1 MNFLS
6 KTFSTLTGSSIPYTI
21 KDKVVDPLL
30 SHPDTRPIW
39 TIYDG
44 LNPKNDNAPVTIFEF
59 NLKDPVNI
67 QNDYIAL
74 ARNCFKKVKLIKHP
88 GIISVIDFIENDNFL
103 YIVTEQVVPLKS
115 YLGNNK
121 TQISE
126 DAKLFGIY
134 SIGQSLSF
142 INMKCHCLHGNIDVN
157 NSIFVT
163 SAGDWKLFGFELLT
177 NLNSDPDQPIYRYS
191 NRLPVFKNN
200 VPEDVL
206 NQGVDSIRQFP
217 IKFDSFLY
225 GAFIYKV
232 LTLETFD
239 NKIQQSELLTPNS
252 KIPKQLN
259 VNFKRLV
266 SNKPN
271 LRTTIDK
278 FLNDSNSFFSSNKIV
293 QFNTQLEEIKFK
305 NEEEKR
311 EFFKYGL
318 AAYLSDTDSIQFPPG
333 LLDYKLLPE
342 LVGQFDTLSKIAPSI
357 NSTPEEHQQ
366 KQETISVIL
375 HYLLKFGSTLPP
387 DIFNKSVKPI
397 IFKTFGLADRTIR
410 LNLLTHLPSYSAY
423 LTESDIQSKIFYDM
437 ISGFQ
442 DTNFMIRETTLKS
455 ITTIIDKISVKQ
467 VNQDLLKVLAKSQMD
482 PKPSIRTN
490 TLILI
495 IKISDKIYKNSKNN
509 VLITALSKSLRDS
522 FTPCKMM
529 ALSGFEKLIEEFS
542 LDEICGKILGHLAI
556 SLMDNK
562 SYKVRVEAKRVFN
575 LYLQSVE
582 RHSATLPQDEEDE
595 DSEEKEF
602 FKKYAP
608 MNKDVKEKV
617 TEAPVSNSTFGWNVV
632 NKLISTSAVDGK
644 LNNDFNSS
652 TPDLT
657 RAASP
662 STNNIN
668 SNSKDLNNNND
679 NANDWNYEDDGWNED
694 TDLETENNT
703 LKEPKELPEKKVLST
718 PAKTHKKASTLK
730 LGSKQQKNPG
740 STLKLN
746 LAVEEDDGWGDSAD
760 W

>member
-21 KDKVVDPLL
+21 KEKIVDPPL
-30 SHPDTRPIW
+30 SFPDTRSIW
-39 TIYDG
+39 TVYDG
-44 LNPKNDNAPVTIFEF
+44 VNPKNDNAPVTIFEF

-67 QNDYIAL
+67 LNDYVAL
-74 ARNCFKKVKLIKHP
+74 AKNCFKKAKLIKHP

-103 YIVTEQVVPLKS
+103 YIITEQVVPLKN
-115 YLGNNK
+115 YLSNNK
-121 TQISE
+121 SQISE

-134 SIGQSLSF
+134 SVGQSLLF
-142 INMKCHCLHGNIDVN
+142 INMKCQCLHGNVDVN
-157 NSIFVT
+157 NSVFVT
-163 SAGDWKLFGFELLT
+163 PAGDWKLFGFELLT
-177 NLNSDPDQPIYRYS
+177 NLNSDPDQPIYRHS
-191 NRLPVFKNN
+191 NRLPGFENR

-206 NQGVDSIRQFP
+206 NLGVDSIRQFP

-225 GAFIYKV
+225 GAFIFKI
-232 LTLETFD
+232 LTLDTFD
-239 NKIQQSELLTPNS
+239 GKVQQLDLLVSNN

-259 VNFKRLV
+259 VHYKRLI

-271 LRTTIDK
+271 LRTTVDK
-278 FLNDSNSFFSSNKIV
+278 FLSDSNTFFNNNKIV

-305 NEEEKR
+305 NDEEKR

-318 AAYLSDTDSIQFPPG
+318 ASYLSENDSIQFPPG
-333 LLDYKLLPE
+333 LLDHKLLPE
-342 LVGQFDTLSKIAPSI
+342 LVSQFNNLSKIAPTV

-366 KQETISVIL
+366 RQETISVIL
-375 HYLLKFGSTLPP
+375 HYILRFGSTLPT
-387 DIFNKSVKPI
+387 DLFCKSVKPI
-397 IFKTFGLADRTIR
+397 IFKTFSLADRTIR

-423 LTESDIQSKIFYDM
+423 LTESDIQLKIFYDM

-455 ITTIIDKISVKQ
+455 ITTIIDKVSVKQ

-529 ALSGFEKLIEEFS
+529 ALSGFEKLIDEFS

-562 SYKVRVEAKRVFN
+562 SYKVRVEAKRVFD

-582 RHSATLPQDEEDE
+582 KHSASLPQDEEDE
-595 DSEEKEF
+595 DLEEKEF
-602 FKKYAP
+602 FKKHAP
-608 MNKDVKEKV
+608 MSKDAQEKV
-617 TEAPVSNSTFGWNVV
+617 VEAPVSSSSFGWNVV
-632 NKLISTSAVDGK
+632 NKLISTSAVNGK

-657 RAASP
+657 KPALP
-662 STNNIN
+662 SANNIKSNINDQQN
-668 SNSKDLNNNND
+668 STD
-679 NANDWNYEDDGWNED
+679 NIQDWNFEDDGWNED
-694 TDLETENNT
+694 VDLEIDNNILEESKVT
-703 LKEPKELPEKKVLST
+703 PSKSSPTPLKPQ
-718 PAKTHKKASTLK
+718 KKASTLK
-730 LGSKQQKNPG
+730 LGAKQQKNPG

-746 LAVEEDDGWGDSAD
+746 LTVEEDDGWGDSAD

>member
-39 TIYDG
+39 TVYDG

-67 QNDYIAL
+67 LNDYIGL

-115 YLGNNK
+115 YLSKNK

-126 DAKLFGIY
+126 EAKLFGIY
-134 SIGQSLSF
+134 AIGQSLLF
-142 INMKCHCLHGNIDVN
+142 INMKCQCLHGNVDVN

-191 NRLPVFKNN
+191 NRLPGFRNN
-200 VPEDVL
+200 VPEDVS

-232 LTLETFD
+232 LTLDTFD
-239 NKIQQSELLTPNS
+239 NKIQQLELLAPNS

-259 VNFKRLV
+259 VHYKRLV

-278 FLNDSNSFFSSNKIV
+278 FLNDSSSFFSSNKIV

-305 NEEEKR
+305 NAEEKR

-342 LVGQFDTLSKIAPSI
+342 LVSQFNSLSKIAPSI
-357 NSTPEEHQQ
+357 DSTPEAHQQ

-423 LTESDIQSKIFYDM
+423 LTESDIQLKIFYDM

-522 FTPCKMM
+522 FTPCKIM
-529 ALSGFEKLIEEFS
+529 ALSGFEKLIDEFS

-595 DSEEKEF
+595 DLEEKEF
-602 FKKYAP
+602 FKKHAP
-608 MNKDVKEKV
+608 MNKDAKEKV
-617 TEAPVSNSTFGWNVV
+617 IEAPVSSSTFGWNVV
-632 NKLISTSAVDGK
+632 NKLISTSAVNGK

-662 STNNIN
+662 STDIN
-668 SNSKDLNNNND
+668 LNSKDLNNKND
-679 NANDWNYEDDGWNED
+679 NANDWDYEDDGWDED
-694 TDLETENNT
+694 ADLEIGNNR
-703 LKEPKELPEKKVLST
+703 LKDQKELLEKKALPT
-718 PAKTHKKASTLK
+718 PAKSHKKASTLK
-730 LGSKQQKNPG
+730 LGTKQQKNPG

-746 LAVEEDDGWGDSAD
+746 LTVEEDDGWGDSVD